1 MGYQGVASLVSDRN
15 VRRPPDCVCVCV
27 YICMCVCVCVC
38 VQSSYDVERPVL
50 VQHVL
55 ASRGVSKG
63 QFLDDD
69 LLEDEGTGGLRRA
82 GAARKMGA
90 KQRDTCMLRIYIGES
105 EEDGGKAKE
114 KRRNKHGVDRP
125 WNDSHR
131 TCARVWDQAVG
142 AALKNQ
148 LDRCLKQLEAVLG
161 RSIGDGALWTGPYGW
176 TGDLSLIG
184 GTLTHHT
191 RSGAW

>member
-1 MGYQGVASLVSDRN
+1 M
-15 VRRPPDCVCVCV
+15 CVCV

-125 WNDSHR
+125 WNDSHPYVR
-131 TCARVWDQAVG
+131 TSVG
-142 AALKNQ
+142 PS
-148 LDRCLKQLEAVLG
+148 RGGELG
-161 RSIGDGALWTGPYGW
+161 QK
-176 TGDLSLIG
+176 
-184 GTLTHHT
+184 H
-191 RSGAW
+191 